1 MKNICCKFITIQ
13 FIVLIVVVQRIEAQV
28 TQEWVERYNGP
39 GNFNDVAYAM
49 TSDAQGNIYVAGTI
63 NTGTGSDLAVIKYN
77 SVGAQVWVQTFNGG
91 THDVAFAIKV
101 DDSGNVYVAGS
112 SQGGNGMDYAT
123 IKYNASGVQQWFQ
136 IYEGPAFEEDIASSV
151 AVDVSGNVYVTG
163 YSVGIGSS
171 YDYATIKYSS
181 SGVEQWIQR
190 YNGTMNVEDV
200 AASIAVDG
208 TGNIYVTGRSDF
220 NYVTIKYDPSG
231 LQEWLQVY
239 NGTGNGND
247 ETRSLVIDGS
257 NNIYVTGSSFG
268 TGTDND
274 FATIKYNSS
283 GIQQWVQ
290 RYNSPSNSYDYAY
303 SMAVDGSSNVYVTG
317 NSADDYAT
325 IKYNS
330 SGVQQWAQ
338 IYNGTGN
345 AGDAAS
351 SLAVDASGNVYVTGY
366 SYTGAGT
373 TYDYATIKY
382 NSSGTPEW
390 VQIYNGP
397 GNFYDMPHAI
407 ALDGSEN
414 IYVTGQSG
422 GSGSGLDFATIK
434 YSQQPIPVE
443 LTSFTANITN
453 EGNVVLNWSTATETN
468 NQMFEIERRAESDEY
483 YEIGYVEGAGTTT
496 EPKEYFYIDQTVEP
510 GEYYYRLKQIDF
522 NGVYEYSDEVF
533 VEVKA
538 ALTFS
543 LEQNYPNP
551 FNPSTKIEYSINQS
565 GLVTLTIFDMLGNE
579 IWALVNEEKSAGVY
593 EVDFNAEELTS
604 GIYFCQLQAG
614 SFVEV
619 KKMILMK

>member
-1 MKNICCKFITIQ
+1 MKNICSKFITIQ
-13 FIVLIVVVQRIEAQV
+13 FILLIVVVQRVEAQV

-49 TSDAQGNIYVAGTI
+49 TSDAQGNIYVTGTI
-63 NTGTGSDLAVIKYN
+63 NTGTGSDLAIIKYN

-101 DDSGNVYVAGS
+101 DNTGNVYIAGS
-112 SQGGNGMDYAT
+112 SQGGNGMDYVT

-151 AVDVSGNVYVTG
+151 AVDASGNVYVTG

-171 YDYATIKYSS
+171 YDYATIKYNS
-181 SGVEQWIQR
+181 SGVEQWVQR

-220 NYVTIKYDPSG
+220 NYVTIKYDPAG
-231 LQEWLQVY
+231 VQQWLQSY
-239 NGTGNGND
+239 NGTGNSSD
-247 ETRSLVIDGS
+247 ESRSMVIDGS
-257 NNIYVTGSSFG
+257 NNIYVTGLSFG
-268 TGTDND
+268 NGTDYD
-274 FATIKYNSS
+274 YATMKYNSS
-283 GIQQWVQ
+283 GVQQWLQ
-290 RYNSPSNSYDYAY
+290 RYNGTSNGYDYAY
-303 SMAVDGSSNVYVTG
+303 SIAVDGSGNIFVTG

-330 SGVQQWAQ
+330 SGVQQWVE
-338 IYNGTGN
+338 IFNGTGN

-382 NSSGTPEW
+382 NSSGTTEW

-407 ALDGSEN
+407 TVDGSEN

-422 GSGSGLDFATIK
+422 GSGSGLDFATVK

-443 LTSFTANITN
+443 LTSFTANVTN

-468 NQMFEIERRAESDEY
+468 NHMFEVERKSEAGEFY
-483 YEIGYVEGAGTTT
+483 IVGNVEGSGTTT
-496 EPKEYFYIDQTVEP
+496 EPKEYSFIDQSVGP
-510 GEYYYRLKQIDF
+510 GIYYYRLKQIDF
-522 NGVYEYSDEVF
+522 NGDYKYSDEVF

-538 ALTFS
+538 TLTFS

-551 FNPSTKIEYSINQS
+551 FNPSTKIKFDVPAESFI
-565 GLVTLTIFDMLGNE
+565 TLKVYDLLGNE
-579 IWALVNEEKSAGVY
+579 IAILVNEEKNAGSY
-593 EVDFNAEELTS
+593 EVEFNVAELTS
-604 GIYFCQLQAG
+604 GVYFYQLQAG
-614 SFVEV
+614 SFVET
-619 KKMILMK
+619 KKMILLR